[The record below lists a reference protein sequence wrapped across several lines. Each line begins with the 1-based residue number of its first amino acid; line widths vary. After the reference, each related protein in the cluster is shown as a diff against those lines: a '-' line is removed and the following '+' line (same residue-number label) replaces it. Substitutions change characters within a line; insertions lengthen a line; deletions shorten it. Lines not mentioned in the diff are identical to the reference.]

1 MFERS
6 ENNNSSR
13 VLSSEQHYYFRVA
26 FGQLSGNVF
35 RSFEQFLDNFWA
47 IFARIVAVSKEPLG
61 IFGTTLGQFLDNFV
75 AIFGELLGI
84 FGELFCSSC
93 RTFSQVFAKLWGTF
107 WRTFGQFLVIYGAVF
122 GENLGSF

>member
-35 RSFEQFLDNFWA
+35 RSFEQFLENSWA

-61 IFGTTLGQFLDNFV
+61 ILWTTLGQFLENYWALLENFFAV
-75 AIFGELLGI
+75 LVELL
-84 FGELFCSSC
+84 
-93 RTFSQVFAKLWGTF
+93 VK
-107 WRTFGQFLVIYGAVF
+107 FLENFGAVF
-122 GENLGSF
+122 R